1 MIPDRRPTPEKTAGC
16 EEPLTRD
23 DPKVKLQEHPIL
35 LSFYVIKH
43 KYDPIYRIYV
53 AEDVIK
59 LHNLLDELLDGSND
73 AEALA

>member
-1 MIPDRRPTPEKTAGC
+1 MPDRRPTPEKTAGC

-23 DPKVKLQEHPIL
+23 DPKVTLQEHPIL

-59 LHNLLDELLDGSND
+59 LHNLRDDLLDGSND

>member
-1 MIPDRRPTPEKTAGC
+1 MPDRRPTPEKTAGC

-43 KYDPIYRIYV
+43 KYDPIYRISV
-53 AEDVIK
+53 AEHVIK
-59 LHNLLDELLDGSND
+59 LHNLRDDLLDGSND

>member
-1 MIPDRRPTPEKTAGC
+1 MPDRRPTPEKTAGC

-43 KYDPIYRIYV
+43 KYDPIYRISV
-53 AEDVIK
+53 AEHVIK
-59 LHNLLDELLDGSND
+59 LHNLRDDLLDGSDD